1 MRKEWGLAAIA
12 CLLLSG
18 CGGSGPFGDMEPGER
33 GRVVRIIDGD
43 ALVLDTGQSVRLVG
57 VEAPAMNWRD
67 DDPEPHAEASSRML
81 EDLVMGREV
90 RLYYPGLTRDRYD
103 RALAHV
109 ATADAKGPAYWLNME
124 MLRRGGARLRVY
136 PDTSAGS
143 EALLEAELAAR
154 EASIGL
160 WKEAEYLPLRASA
173 VTPETRGFL
182 IIFAELAGP
191 ASQPEETYGDPPAC
205 SRQTQG
211 GALIIDIETSAEI
224 LCDTEAG
231 VKAELRGWVSGGR
244 LELVHP
250 LHFVRLPDGG

>member
-12 CLLLSG
+12 CLLLSA
-18 CGGSGPFGDMEPGER
+18 CGGSRPLDAMEPGER

-57 VEAPAMNWRD
+57 VEAPAMNWREN
-67 DDPEPHAEASSRML
+67 DPEPHAKKSSRIL

-109 ATADAKGPAYWLNME
+109 ETADAKGPAYWINAE

-143 EALLEAELAAR
+143 EALVEAEHAAR
-154 EASIGL
+154 EARIGL
-160 WKEAEYLPLRASA
+160 WKEADYLPLRASA

-182 IIFAELAGP
+182 IVIAEIGGRAP
-191 ASQPEETYGDPPAC
+191 APAETYGDPPAC
-205 SRQTQG
+205 SRQTQD
-211 GALIIDIETSAEI
+211 GALIIDIEMSAEA

-231 VKAELRGWVSGGR
+231 TRAELRGWVSGGR

-250 LHFVRLPDGG
+250 LHFMRLPDGG

>member
-12 CLLLSG
+12 CLLLSA
-18 CGGSGPFGDMEPGER
+18 CGGSGPLDAMEPGER

-67 DDPEPHAEASSRML
+67 NDPEPHAEKSTRML

-109 ATADAKGPAYWLNME
+109 ETADAKGPAYWVNAE

-143 EALLEAELAAR
+143 EALVDAEQAAR
-154 EASIGL
+154 EARIGL
-160 WKEAEYLPLRASA
+160 WKEADYLPLRASA

-182 IIFAELAGP
+182 IVIAGFGGRAP
-191 ASQPEETYGDPPAC
+191 APVETYGDPPAC
-205 SRQTQG
+205 SRQTSG
-211 GALIIDIETSAEI
+211 GALIIDIGESAEA
-224 LCDTEAG
+224 LCYTDAG
-231 VKAELRGWVSGGR
+231 VRAELRGWVLGGR